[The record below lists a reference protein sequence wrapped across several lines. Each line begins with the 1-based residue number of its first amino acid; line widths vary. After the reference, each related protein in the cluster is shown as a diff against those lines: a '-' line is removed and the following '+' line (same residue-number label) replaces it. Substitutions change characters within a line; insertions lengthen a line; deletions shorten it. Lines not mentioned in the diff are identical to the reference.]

1 MPTPEKSMSSIR
13 KPTDGLGAPW
23 YCSTSPMPR
32 SWKKRGRE
40 VPAAQLRSGIRP
52 STSSKC
58 WTPAPRSVS
67 RPITVTLC
75 GSSATL
81 VDRRPAV
88 TTISSRESA
97 AETAG
102 RAKRIEAVS
111 APNKSHGYF
120 IHLLPTPVLTGSG
133 STGSPVHRRL
143 RPIEATPRF
152 KRPTISVY
160 RSNSMPDELTNRS
173 DQTAKD
179 QNDGGQERE
188 SEPHPALRRLFHIRD
203 GVDFPADQ
211 VDRSQH
217 CCDERSRVMAE
228 EIESGQKYDQLLQGI
243 LLDAKISF
251 KSFVS
256 GDGRRLHS
264 VAPARATDSE
274 PEHYELQ

>member
-1 MPTPEKSMSSIR
+1 MPTPEKSMSSIK
-13 KPTDGLGAPW
+13 KPTEGLGAPW

-32 SWKKRGRE
+32 SWKKRGRD
-40 VPAAQLRSGIRP
+40 VPPAQLRSGTRP
-52 STSSKC
+52 STSSTC
-58 WTPAPRSVS
+58 WTPAPRSVPWS
-67 RPITVTLC
+67 ITVTLC

-81 VDRRPAV
+81 PARRPAV
-88 TTISSRESA
+88 TTISSSVSS

-102 RAKRIEAVS
+102 CAKRIEAVS
-111 APNKSHGYF
+111 GPNKSHGYF

-152 KRPTISVY
+152 KRATISVY

-179 QNDGGQERE
+179 QNDDGQHRQP
-188 SEPHPALRRLFHIRD
+188 EPHPALRRLFHIRG

-217 CCDERSRVMAE
+217 CCDERARVMAE
-228 EIESGQKYDQLLQGI
+228 EIESGQKYDQLLQRI
-243 LLDAKISF
+243 LLDAKMSF
-251 KSFVS
+251 ECF
-256 GDGRRLHS
+256 GPGGGL
-264 VAPARATDSE
+264 
-274 PEHYELQ
+274 